1 MQIGAAIPLNQ
12 DHAVIPKYRELA
24 MPRKKQVQLPPIES
38 IVIDGWTI
46 EVRDKTCPEIGRGLH
61 MRYDFE
67 EWRDEVA
74 RWVIPQYLDETG
86 PKTLHPE
93 DDFLVSA
100 SKFSNTLSQKRSD
113 LYPESGDDSS
123 VRKRLYP
130 YLIAEIKVLTEAIN
144 EIRNKGTFRAQR

>member
-1 MQIGAAIPLNQ
+1 
-12 DHAVIPKYRELA
+12 

-38 IVIDGWTI
+38 IVVDGWTI

-61 MRYDFE
+61 MRYKFE
-67 EWRDEVA
+67 EWRDEVSS
-74 RWVIPQYLDETG
+74 WVIPQYLDETG
-86 PKTLHPE
+86 PKKLHSN

-100 SKFSNTLSQKRSD
+100 SKFSNTLSQKRPD

-130 YLIAEIKVLTEAIN
+130 YLIREIKVLTEAIK
-144 EIRNKGTFRAQR
+144 EIRDKGTSRTQR

>member
-1 MQIGAAIPLNQ
+1 
-12 DHAVIPKYRELA
+12 
-24 MPRKKQVQLPPIES
+24 
-38 IVIDGWTI
+38 
-46 EVRDKTCPEIGRGLH
+46 
-61 MRYDFE
+61 MRYEFK

-74 RWVIPQYLDETG
+74 AWVIPQYLDETG

-100 SKFSNTLSQKRSD
+100 SKFSNTLSQKRPD

-130 YLIAEIKVLTEAIN
+130 YLINEILVLTRAIEAVKKI
-144 EIRNKGTFRAQR
+144 GTS

>member
-1 MQIGAAIPLNQ
+1 MQVSAAIRLNQ
-12 DHAVIPKYRELA
+12 DQAVKPKYRELA
-24 MPRKKQVQLPPIES
+24 KPRKKQVQLPPIES

-61 MRYDFE
+61 MRYEFE

-74 RWVIPQYLDETG
+74 AWVIPQYLDETG
-86 PKTLHPE
+86 PKPLHPE

-100 SKFSNTLSQKRSD
+100 SKFSNTLSQKRPN
-113 LYPESGDDSS
+113 LYAESGDDSS

-130 YLIAEIKVLTEAIN
+130 YLINEILVLTRAIEAVKKI
-144 EIRNKGTFRAQR
+144 GTS